1 MWARSEF
8 SVKATRCHYERIPNI
23 QTTLVFNFN
32 AYNQNFGA
40 KKRQQISLKTLS
52 FNLVDHHYA
61 FFPIKT
67 DKNTQKKNYALSQL
81 LSELW
86 IWINLILLLERMFH
100 LLWNDL
106 MAIAFHSYRNRLD
119 SFRYVTFRF
128 DSIRLIC
135 FVHVCHSHSL
145 ALFPLEL
152 YRSPFL
158 ALHPFIRTHLYI
170 REIFNFL

>member
-1 MWARSEF
+1 MPISVRQAMSVIKFWLQLSDRLHVLIRQSAKSRLHNANGVACAKKCEHVRNFRSRLH
-8 SVKATRCHYERIPNI
+8 VVIM
-23 QTTLVFNFN
+23 N
-32 AYNQNFGA
+32 AYRTYRRRWCSISMQLIRILVR

-128 DSIRLIC
+128 
-135 FVHVCHSHSL
+135 V
-145 ALFPLEL
+145 
-152 YRSPFL
+152 
-158 ALHPFIRTHLYI
+158 
-170 REIFNFL
+170 